1 MSAHRNNRP
10 SNSKRRAI
18 LKLGAGTGIV
28 AAGAALPRR
37 WTRPL
42 IESAVLPA
50 HAQATMLAGPFFN
63 SSPILLLV
71 DAGGSIMDQIF
82 PKAYASGTLTFQL
95 CISVSGITASID
107 AYVADGVALQ
117 QWFSGTADAPSPSS
131 LSIGSPTPLTNAC
144 GGPATASIL
153 ISAVGATV
161 DGTFYFNPGA
171 GQVSNNFSI
180 GAGVCSLPPVT
191 CPR

>member
-1 MSAHRNNRP
+1 MSDHGSDRP
-10 SNSKRRAI
+10 NSDKRRTI

-50 HAQATMLAGPFFN
+50 HAQATMIAGPFFN

-95 CISVSGITASID
+95 CITVSGITAFVD
-107 AYVADGVALQ
+107 AYVADGITLQ

-131 LSIGSPTPLTNAC
+131 LSIGTPAPLTNTC
-144 GGPATASIL
+144 SDPSTASIL

-161 DGTFYFNPGA
+161 DGTFYFNPGT

-180 GAGVCSLPPVT
+180 GAGTCSLPPVS
-191 CPR
+191 CPM